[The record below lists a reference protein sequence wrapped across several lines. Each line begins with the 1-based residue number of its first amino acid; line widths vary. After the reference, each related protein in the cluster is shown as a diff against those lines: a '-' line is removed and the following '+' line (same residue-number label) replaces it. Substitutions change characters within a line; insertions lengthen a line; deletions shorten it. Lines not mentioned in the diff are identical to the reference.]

1 MNRTLDL
8 ILVGG
13 DGRMGQSI
21 RTVAGSEPDI
31 RIVARV
37 LRGATEEVSGPP
49 AFTGLAEALEAAPG
63 AVVVD
68 VSAPGATRGV
78 IEALVRE
85 PRPLV
90 EATTGLDE
98 ATRDA
103 LAGLARESAVV
114 IAPNLSPGIA
124 LLRHALAGILAAR
137 GPVWEAAILD
147 RHHRH
152 KRDAPSGTAR
162 QLAGLWPP
170 DRQPEIASFRHG
182 EILGE
187 HTVHLA
193 GDEEELLLIHRATD
207 RKVFARGAL
216 LAARFAAGASPGAY
230 TMADVLGISRE
241 A

>member
-1 MNRTLDL
+1 MSRPLPL

-13 DGRMGQSI
+13 DGRMGRSI
-21 RTVAGSEPDI
+21 QAVAETEPAVTI
-31 RIVARV
+31 AARV
-37 LRGATEEVSGPP
+37 LRTASGTSSGPP
-49 AFTGLAEALEAAPG
+49 GYTRLSEALEAAPG

-68 VSAPGATRGV
+68 VSTPGAVPGV
-78 IEALVRE
+78 IEALTRD

-90 EATTGLDE
+90 EATTGLDA
-98 ATRDA
+98 ATREALDV
-103 LAGLARESAVV
+103 LAGKTAVV
-114 IAPNLSPGIA
+114 LAPNLSPGIA

-162 QLAGLWPP
+162 QLAALWPE
-170 DRQPEIASFRHG
+170 DRQPEIASFRQG
-182 EILGE
+182 EIVGE

-193 GDEEELLLIHRATD
+193 GKEEELLLVHRATD
-207 RKVFARGAL
+207 RRVFARGAL
-216 LAARFAAGASPGAY
+216 LAARFAAAAAAGSY
-230 TMADVLGISRE
+230 TMTEVLGINRE